1 MKTKLNRRIAAVA
14 AVLLI
19 ALLGGCNE
27 YRIDVAVDENGGGTR
42 ALELVMQNVDGEQV
56 TVDVGEMPEIYMV
69 GDEGRLERRIADDG
83 SEELVYRTTSRMDGP
98 AAWKNA
104 NMDIQIDGAAGKDG
118 ERTVRFAND
127 ISVETGR
134 STAGRRVT
142 YRETFAWEGLLDV
155 LAGEIADRYVRRLE
169 ERFPGLSG
177 EEKAELRGAMNGV
190 VTMGFRG
197 MGEDDD
203 EMEELRRFAALVTEQ
218 SVAILGDRITGSA
231 KSHVFDIAHDV
242 ITDPQDI
249 VAMHI
254 QRRLPGVLVAGHTG
268 ILLEVTMPGRIVE
281 TNGEIVE
288 GSTVR
293 WEIQPLDMFSVPREA
308 RVISEIAD

>member
-1 MKTKLNRRIAAVA
+1 METKRNKRILALA
-14 AVLLI
+14 AVLLV

-27 YRIDVAVDENGGGTR
+27 YRIAVDVDENGGGTR
-42 ALELVMQNVDGEQV
+42 TLELVMKEVEGEQV
-56 TVDVGEMPEIYMV
+56 TIDADRMPGIYMI
-69 GDEGRLERRIADDG
+69 GDEDAVERRTGEDG
-83 SEELVYRTTSRMDGP
+83 SDELVYRATRRMSGP
-98 AAWKNA
+98 ADWKGVK
-104 NMDIQIDGAAGKDG
+104 MDIRIDGASVEKSD
-118 ERTVRFAND
+118 RTVRFTND
-127 ISVETGR
+127 VSVETGR

-155 LAGEIADRYVRRLE
+155 IAGEIADRYVRRLE

-190 VTMGFRG
+190 VTMGFKS
-197 MGEDDD
+197 MGEEDD
-203 EMEELRRFAALVTEQ
+203 EAEKLRRFAALVTEQ

-242 ITDPQDI
+242 ITDPQEI
-249 VAMHI
+249 IAGQI
-254 QRRLPGVLVAGHTG
+254 QRRMPGVLVAGYTG

-293 WEIQPLDMFSVPREA
+293 WEIQPLDWFSVPREA
-308 RVISEIAD
+308 RVTSEIAD